1 MPWLLLSN
9 KYLKIES
16 YNKIMSNTNSFA
28 GNMSKLTDS
37 VSKVLSVVE
46 GMNEAML
53 GNEEEVKISDD
64 TTLPSLSNISKRI
77 TRAENTISKFVQGK
91 GVIET
96 DDGTYRKIKVTNV
109 SRPPE
114 TISNLDSITTFSIN
128 PNWFFESLQYP
139 RCVVKIDLTNKI
151 PDTADRVLVNR
162 VIINAN
168 DNTTLGRPN
177 STVYSEAIAGQNLG
191 YAALLNILNEN
202 GMSYSEDR
210 DEVKLPLTY
219 EKYVGSF
226 GITDTRLLK
235 DSNGNSKQ
243 WYFLDMIDYDQVDKD
258 GLEVTAGNILKAGDY
273 LRFNN
278 SLYKVAEVEQDQK
291 RVRLDYAVGYETL
304 GVGDILELYNE
315 PFSSKEIEVGIGINE
330 YDIIYVKAVNED
342 FNLLANNWSAPIMFY
357 TNELIF
363 DEQQNLTLEDYHSE
377 NVADFGQQLI
387 SQVKEGQIYAIDG
400 KQPNA
405 PVLNA
410 DDLKVVQINTQ
421 LDATLDKETYNKLT
435 TEIASAKSN
444 ISAVR
449 NTISANKDLLIQ
461 STTADERKTIQT
473 TISSDT
479 NKLNSLTTQY
489 NSLVNELN
497 TLLNESGA
505 ISYSPKYHIRGFFNI
520 PESKYTN
527 EYNLSGEQVV
537 VGFEILYRYLHTDES
552 GITLNTFEYTDDN
565 DTRQTGV
572 FTDWNLTMSS
582 TLAKVYNSEKGLF
595 EWKSENPSDGSQ
607 ININQIDIPI
617 RSGEKVEIK
626 VRSISEAGYP
636 YNPLKSEWSNS
647 VIISFPD
654 NLTSDDNVSTMLDS
668 AKSDLTAVTLQET
681 MSAAGLY
688 THIADSN
695 STYKH
700 DADNIAYTTTSGT
713 QDSSSGI
720 SYQEISVQDELDTLH
735 EYITKRGLRDSSA
748 DSSIYR
754 LENVV
759 TNIDASLGKLESKD
773 ASLDASIKLL
783 DNEITNIKDL
793 INSGNNNEIDTSINS
808 LEKDM
813 ANVKK
818 FMLKKDTRDSS
829 ADASISLLEN
839 TMVDVQKFITNE
851 TNKDSSTDAS
861 ISTLEKEL
869 TSIKDTVSKINNG
882 DTNVSESIS
891 SLIKRVSPL
900 EDYITEI
907 KNCDKNANSFEDIIN
922 TIISKW
928 IDENQHLIKD
938 IAKS

>member
-1 MPWLLLSN
+1 
-9 KYLKIES
+9 
-16 YNKIMSNTNSFA
+16 MSNTNSFA

-53 GNEEEVKISDD
+53 GNEETVKISDD
-64 TTLPSLSNISKRI
+64 STLPSLANISKRI
-77 TRAENTISKFVQGK
+77 NRAENTISKFVQGK

-114 TISNLDSITTFSIN
+114 TISNLDNVTTFSIN

-168 DNTTLGRPN
+168 ETTSLGRPN
-177 STVYSEAIAGQNLG
+177 SIVYDEVISGQNLG

-202 GMSYSEDR
+202 GMSYYEDKN
-210 DEVKLPLTY
+210 EVQLPLTY

-235 DSNGNSKQ
+235 DSTGKSRQ
-243 WYFLDMIDYDQVDKD
+243 WYYLDVIDYDQVDED

-278 SLYKVAEVEQDQK
+278 SLYKVAEIEQDQK
-291 RVRLDYAVGYETL
+291 RIRLDYAVGYETI

-357 TNELIF
+357 TNELVF
-363 DEQQNLTLEDYHSE
+363 DEQRNLTLEDYHSQ

-400 KQPNA
+400 KQPYA
-405 PVLNA
+405 PTLNA

-435 TEIASAKSN
+435 SEIASAKSN

-479 NKLNSLTTQY
+479 NKINSLTTQY

-505 ISYSPKYHIRGFFNI
+505 ISYTPKYHIRGFFNI
-520 PESKYTN
+520 PSSRYTN
-527 EYNLSGEQVV
+527 EYALSGEQVI
-537 VGFEILYRYLHTDES
+537 VGFEILYRYLHTDETS
-552 GITLNTFEYTDDN
+552 ITLNSFEYTGDN
-565 DTRQTGV
+565 NTKQTGV

-582 TLAKVYNSEKGLF
+582 TLAKVYNSDTGLF

-617 RSGEKVEIK
+617 RNGEKVEIK

-700 DADNIAYTTTSGT
+700 DANNIAYTLSLLDTST
-713 QDSSSGI
+713 NTYT
-720 SYQEISVQDELDTLH
+720 YQEISLQDELDTLH
-735 EYITKRGLRDSSA
+735 GFFTQSTSKTKVSSTDSSIDSSLKELYDFIPNKEAADSSRDSSIQA
-748 DSSIYR
+748 LENDMKNVKEVIDKYTLKIDSSI
-754 LENVV
+754 
-759 TNIDASLGKLESKD
+759 DS
-773 ASLDASIKLL
+773 SIK
-783 DNEITNIKDL
+783 
-793 INSGNNNEIDTSINS
+793 S
-808 LEKDM
+808 LEED
-813 ANVKK
+813 VKEFISEK
-818 FMLKKDTRDSS
+818 NARDSS
-829 ADASISLLEN
+829 ADASINSLEN
-839 TMVDVQKFITNE
+839 SVVDIQKTISE
-851 TNKDSSTDAS
+851 IEVKDSSIDAS
-861 ISTLEKEL
+861 ITSLENDLSNIKATVKTINNGDSSVN
-869 TSIKDTVSKINNG
+869 TSIKDLNDKISNIQEYLTDINNSVTN
-882 DTNVSESIS
+882 DTPFREKIFSI
-891 SLIKRVSPL
+891 IEQYL
-900 EDYITEI
+900 EE
-907 KNCDKNANSFEDIIN
+907 
-922 TIISKW
+922 
-928 IDENQHLIKD
+928 HKD
-938 IAKS
+938 LLK

>member
-1 MPWLLLSN
+1 
-9 KYLKIES
+9 
-16 YNKIMSNTNSFA
+16 MSNTNSFA
-28 GNMSKLTDS
+28 GNMSQLTDS

-53 GNEEEVKISDD
+53 GNEEEVKLSDN
-64 TTLPSLSNISKRI
+64 TTLPSLANISKRI

-96 DDGTYRKIKVTNV
+96 DDGTYRKVKVSNI

-114 TISNLDSITTFSIN
+114 TISSLDNVTTFSIN

-139 RCVVKIDLTNKI
+139 RCVVKINLTNKI
-151 PDTADRVLVNR
+151 PDTADRVLVDR

-168 DNTTLGRPN
+168 GTTSFGRSN
-177 STVYSEAIAGQNLG
+177 AAVYNDVISGQNLG
-191 YAALLNILNEN
+191 YAALLNLLNEN
-202 GMSYSEDR
+202 GVSYYEDN
-210 DEVKLPLTY
+210 EEIQLPLTY
-219 EKYVGSF
+219 EKNSGSF

-235 DSNGNSKQ
+235 DSNGTSRQ
-243 WYFLDMIDYDQVDKD
+243 WYYLDTIAYDQVDED
-258 GLEVTAGNILKAGDY
+258 GLEVTAGNLIKEGDY

-278 SLYKVAEVEQDQK
+278 SLYKVAEVEQGQK
-291 RVRLDYAVGYETL
+291 RIRLDYAVGYETV
-304 GVGDILELYNE
+304 GVGDILEFYNE

-342 FNLLANNWSAPIMFY
+342 FNLLAKNWSAPIMFY

-363 DEQQNLTLEDYHSE
+363 DEQQNLNLEQYHSQ
-377 NVADFGQQLI
+377 NVADFGQQLL
-387 SQVKEGQIYAIDG
+387 SQVKEGHIYAIDG
-400 KQPNA
+400 KQPIS
-405 PVLNA
+405 PTLNA

-520 PESKYTN
+520 PESRYAD
-527 EYNLSGEQVV
+527 EYNKTGEQVI
-537 VGFEILYRYLHTDES
+537 VGFEILYRYLHTDET
-552 GITLNTFEYTDDN
+552 GIKLNTFEYSDDN
-565 DTRQTGV
+565 NTKQTGV
-572 FTDWNLTMSS
+572 FTDWNLSMSS
-582 TLAKVYNSEKGLF
+582 TLAKVYNSETGLF

-617 RSGEKVEIK
+617 RNGEKVEIK

-700 DADNIAYTTTSGT
+700 DANNIAYTETSIDT
-713 QDSSSGI
+713 STKTY
-720 SYQEISVQDELDTLH
+720 SYQEISLQNKLDS
-735 EYITKRGLRDSSA
+735 IDDDKKNIDSSLNDLSKKIDNLTKLLNEVKDYA
-748 DSSIYR
+748 FDSS
-754 LENVV
+754 VF
-759 TNIDASLGKLESKD
+759 ES
-773 ASLDASIKLL
+773 SVNLMIKEAL
-783 DNEITNIKDL
+783 K
-793 INSGNNNEIDTSINS
+793 NN
-808 LEKDM
+808 K
-813 ANVKK
+813 
-818 FMLKKDTRDSS
+818 
-829 ADASISLLEN
+829 
-839 TMVDVQKFITNE
+839 
-851 TNKDSSTDAS
+851 
-861 ISTLEKEL
+861 
-869 TSIKDTVSKINNG
+869 
-882 DTNVSESIS
+882 
-891 SLIKRVSPL
+891 
-900 EDYITEI
+900 
-907 KNCDKNANSFEDIIN
+907 
-922 TIISKW
+922 
-928 IDENQHLIKD
+928 
-938 IAKS
+938 